1 MNCQDYKDSES
12 MISRFISFR
21 IVDFVKDLVR
31 SFSFVMTKTNQKV
44 NGSKI
49 IHSRKP
55 RFRKSLGIAVILLGL
70 LAGLYLSI
78 RTTKEDVSHL
88 ARIPNMI
95 TTPGGNTQRHSNQ
108 YQETVKLANQK
119 NLASIENTSESYIL
133 IPEVVTETIE
143 NETISDPHSWS
154 HTDQEIPSVQNQESE
169 PKTVRDYLIQDNPEI
184 TDKGNTSE
192 DLLAELNYSLN
203 SETSLPQ
210 TNIEE
215 GVPTQASVSATS
227 QWSNSGFTQKS
238 IDEGISYQ
246 NSDGEK
252 EAVRQQSKYGL
263 AVLNQMNAIAN
274 ALIVQTPKTGFFID
288 QTVRSTNRTSPSVIY
303 GDSSEKVFP
312 DQGAESVKDDTIQRI
327 RAGNILYGEVM
338 AEVTSDLPGPVLVE
352 IINGTYKGWRLI
364 GQFDIS
370 PGNRGVLVSFDRLVN
385 LEGQEFMV
393 KALAIDGFDG
403 QSLIASK
410 VEPRLLQR
418 YGPVFATSFIS
429 GLAESLAQPRSTLGV
444 IGDSQVVIEE
454 PSTLEQAGYAGLT
467 KSINAISNDIASQ
480 RPRGPLITILSG
492 HPVGILFTSSTHNLI

>member
-1 MNCQDYKDSES
+1 M
-12 MISRFISFR
+12 
-21 IVDFVKDLVR
+21 DFVKSLVR
-31 SFSFVMTKTNQKV
+31 SFSLIKAETNQKV
-44 NGSKI
+44 NSGKI

-55 RFRKSLGIAVILLGL
+55 RFRKSLGVAVILLGL
-70 LAGLYLSI
+70 VVGLYLSI
-78 RTTKEDVSHL
+78 RATKEDISHL

-95 TTPGGNTQRHSNQ
+95 TTPGGDTQRNSNQ

-119 NLASIENTSESYIL
+119 NLASIENTSDSYIL
-133 IPEVVTETIE
+133 IPEVVTEPIKT
-143 NETISDPHSWS
+143 ETISDPHPWS
-154 HTDQEIPSVQNQESE
+154 HTDQEIPPLQNQKSE
-169 PKTVRDYLIQDNPEI
+169 PEMVGDYHAQDNTEI
-184 TDKGNTSE
+184 TNKGNTSE
-192 DLLAELNYSLN
+192 DLLTELNYSLS

-227 QWSNSGFTQKS
+227 QWSNSGFTQNS

-246 NSDGEK
+246 NLDGEK
-252 EAVRQQSKYGL
+252 EATPQPSKYGL

-274 ALIVQTPKTGFFID
+274 TLVVQTPKTGFFTD
-288 QTVRSTNRTSPSVIY
+288 QTVQSANRPSPSVIY
-303 GDSSEKVFP
+303 GDNSEEVFP
-312 DQGAESVKDDTIQRI
+312 DLDGESVNDGTIQSI
-327 RAGNILYGEVM
+327 PAGSILYGEVM
-338 AEVTSDLPGPVLVE
+338 AEVTSDLPRPVLVE

-370 PGNRGVLVSFDRLVN
+370 PGNRGGLVSFDRLVN
-385 LEGQEFMV
+385 LEGQEFPV
-393 KALAIDGFDG
+393 KALAIDGFEG

-410 VEPRLLQR
+410 FEPRLLQR

-454 PSTLEQAGYAGLT
+454 PSTLEQAGYAGLA
-467 KSINAISNDIASQ
+467 KSIDAISTDITSQ
-480 RPRGPLITILSG
+480 RPRGPLITIQSG